1 MPFVNLVVFSRTYLT
16 TLLQVNNLSHFVL
29 TLRLLPLMKKTAES
43 SPPVSVR
50 ICMQSSELHRMA
62 PSDAAFASLEEIN
75 EKRDPTVAYGRTKL
89 GNILFA
95 RQLVKRKLTSASNTI
110 LVTSVHPGTVDTGS
124 FPTLV
129 SHPSHADGAR
139 QTSRRGPHSRMAC
152 SGR

>member
-1 MPFVNLVVFSRTYLT
+1 
-16 TLLQVNNLSHFVL
+16 
-29 TLRLLPLMKKTAES
+29 MKKTAES

-95 RQLVKRKLTSASNTI
+95 RQLVKRKLTSAPNTI

-124 FPTLV
+124 CHTLV

-139 QTSRRGPHSRMAC
+139 QTSKRGPHSRTAC
-152 SGR
+152 SAR